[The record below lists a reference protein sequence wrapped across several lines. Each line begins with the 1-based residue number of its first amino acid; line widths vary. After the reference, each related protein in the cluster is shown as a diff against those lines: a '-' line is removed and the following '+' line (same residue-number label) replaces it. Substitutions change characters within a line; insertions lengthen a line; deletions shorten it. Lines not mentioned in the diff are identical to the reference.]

1 MRPPPPSR
9 NGGVSNRKATHWTHM
24 DTSENPLRNVILSTG
39 IIQGR
44 VQELGRQI
52 TRDYQGNA
60 LVLLGV
66 LNGAFIFA
74 ADLCRAIDLDLEID
88 FIRVAS
94 YGTSTIS
101 SGNIRLLKEPGIDL
115 AGKDVLLVE
124 DIVDT
129 GTTMAWLQDHFRH
142 SPARSVRICSL
153 IDKKERRIVPVEVD
167 YIGFALDRG
176 FLVGYGLD
184 CAEKYRNLPAIYS
197 LE

>member
-1 MRPPPPSR
+1 L
-9 NGGVSNRKATHWTHM
+9 K
-24 DTSENPLRNVILSTG
+24 PLRKEIVSSLEL
-39 IIQGR
+39 QAR

-52 TRDYQGNA
+52 TGAYQGRQ

-88 FIRVAS
+88 FIRVTS
-94 YGTSTIS
+94 YGASTQS
-101 SGNIRLLKEPGIDL
+101 SGTIRLLKEPSIDL
-115 AGKDVLLVE
+115 TGKDVLLIE

-129 GTTMAWLQDHFRH
+129 GTTMAWLQDHFRQ
-142 SPARSVRICSL
+142 SPAKTVRICSL
-153 IDKKERRIVPVEVD
+153 IDKKERRAVPVDVD
-167 YIGFALDRG
+167 YIGFSLDRG

-197 LE
+197 LD

>member
-1 MRPPPPSR
+1 
-9 NGGVSNRKATHWTHM
+9 VK
-24 DTSENPLRNVILSTG
+24 PLRKEIVSSLEL
-39 IIQGR
+39 QAR

-52 TRDYQGNA
+52 TGAYQGRQ

-88 FIRVAS
+88 FIRVTS
-94 YGTSTIS
+94 YGASTQS
-101 SGNIRLLKEPGIDL
+101 SGTIRLLKEPSIDL
-115 AGKDVLLVE
+115 TGKDVLLIE

-129 GTTMAWLQDHFRH
+129 GTTMAWLQDHFRQ
-142 SPARSVRICSL
+142 SPAKTVRICSL
-153 IDKKERRIVPVEVD
+153 IDKKERRSVPVDVD
-167 YIGFALDRG
+167 YIGFSLDRG

-197 LE
+197 LD